1 MFQSGLFDSDNELEE
16 IVKAEESDENR
27 ILNNILTENSDSKI
41 KINPTN
47 STVIMKNI
55 NLNINMNKKENLNM
69 SSNTIID
76 VHRFSENHLLGNIPE
91 ECSLEKVPGEF
102 TKLVKRGS
110 LFSSNS
116 DATTHPVTGKY

>member
-27 ILNNILTENSDSKI
+27 ILNSVLTENSDSKT
-41 KINPTN
+41 KVNPNT
-47 STVIMKNI
+47 IAKNI
-55 NLNINMNKKENLNM
+55 NLNLNMNMNKKENLNM
-69 SSNTIID
+69 ISNTIID

-91 ECSLEKVPGEF
+91 VCSLEKVPGEF

>member
-27 ILNNILTENSDSKI
+27 ILNSVLTENSDSKT
-41 KINPTN
+41 KVNPNT
-47 STVIMKNI
+47 IAKNI
-55 NLNINMNKKENLNM
+55 NLNLNMNMNKKENLNM
-69 SSNTIID
+69 ISNTIID

>member
-27 ILNNILTENSDSKI
+27 ISHSILTENSDSKI

-47 STVIMKNI
+47 SSVIMKNI